1 MKPALFLRIASVL
14 TFLHAVAHT
23 IGGVFG
29 KAAPGPQQAAVL
41 AMKTIQFQIPGGL
54 TRTYWDFYLGEGI
67 GISISLLV
75 ETVVFWQLSAL
86 ARKSAEP
93 LRPIMAA
100 FLVGYLCLAV
110 NSWRFFFAPP
120 VIGEILIVLCLSLAI
135 LTSRPLAVGQDSSPA
150 AGLQTRLRPT
160 S

>member
-1 MKPALFLRIASVL
+1 MKPALLLRIASVL

-41 AMKTIQFQIPGGL
+41 AMKTIQFQILGGL
-54 TRTYWDFYLGEGI
+54 TRSYWDFYLGEGLAI
-67 GISISLLV
+67 TIFLLV
-75 ETVVFWQLSAL
+75 EAVVFWQLGSL
-86 ARKSAEP
+86 AKKGAVP

-100 FLVGYLCLAV
+100 FLVGYLVLAV

-120 VIGEILIVLCLSLAI
+120 VIGEILIALCLGLAI
-135 LTSRPLAVGQDSSPA
+135 FTSRRTA
-150 AGLQTRLRPT
+150 AA
-160 S
+160 